1 LKIVIVSA
9 SELHGGAARAAYRLH
24 KSLLLADV
32 NSTMIVQKKC
42 SDDYTVITP
51 SSKFKK
57 LINELRPALDHI
69 IMIISGSKV
78 LFSSSYLPFSGII
91 DKVNSL
97 NPDIVHLH
105 WVAGGTVRI
114 EDLGKINAPVVW
126 NLQDMW
132 PFTGGCHYTGH
143 CTRYENNCGKC
154 EILDSNKENDLSK
167 RVFKRKIEAYKK
179 LYNLTI
185 VGVSRWISGC
195 AKSSFLFHNNRVLT
209 IPNCFDTDLLK
220 PIDKSIARDIFGI
233 PNNKKVILFAAM
245 NSLDDP
251 RKGAVQ
257 LLEALNLLE
266 LEDVVFVIAGSSK
279 PEKKL
284 KLKYPVYF
292 IPPLSD
298 ETSLPMMYNTAD
310 VVIVPSLQENLA
322 NSIIES
328 LSCGIP
334 VIAFNIG
341 GNADMID
348 HKINGYLANKLDVK
362 DMAYGITWILDHD
375 NYIDMS
381 IKSREKVLSFFD
393 RKIVVKQYINLYKE
407 ILEGGGGS

>member
-1 LKIVIVSA
+1 MRVAIISA
-9 SELHGGAARAAYRLH
+9 SELNGGAARAAYRLH
-24 KSLLLADV
+24 KSLLLADID
-32 NSTMIVQKKC
+32 STMVVQKKC
-42 SDDYTVITP
+42 SDDFTVVTP
-51 SSKFKK
+51 SSRFKK

-69 IMIISGSKV
+69 IMKISGSKV
-78 LFSSSYLPFSGII
+78 LFSSSYLPFSGIV
-91 DKVNSL
+91 DKVNAL

-132 PFTGGCHYTGH
+132 PFTGGCHYTGD

-154 EILDSNKENDLSK
+154 KILNSNKENDLSK
-167 RVFKRKIEAYKK
+167 RVFKRKVEAYKQID
-179 LYNLTI
+179 NLTI

-195 AKSSFLFHNNRVLT
+195 AKSSFLFKKNRVLT
-209 IPNCFDTDLLK
+209 IPNCFNTDLLQ
-220 PIDKSIARDIFGI
+220 PIDKNIARDIFGI
-233 PNNKKVILFAAM
+233 PKNKKVILFAAM
-245 NSLDDP
+245 NPLDDP
-251 RKGAVQ
+251 RKGAAQ
-257 LLEALNLLE
+257 LFEALNLLE
-266 LEDVVFVIAGSSK
+266 LQNVVFVVAGSSK
-279 PEKKL
+279 PEEKL

-328 LSCGIP
+328 LSCGVP

-348 HKINGYLANKLDVK
+348 HKVNGYLANNLDVK
-362 DMAYGITWILDHD
+362 DMANGVTWALDND
-375 NYIDMS
+375 NYIEVS

-393 RKIVVKQYINLYKE
+393 RKIVVRQYINLYKE
-407 ILEGGGGS
+407 IVGGDS

>member
-1 LKIVIVSA
+1 MRIVIVSS

-24 KSLLLADV
+24 KSLLLADID
-32 NSTMIVQKKC
+32 STMIVQKKC

-69 IMIISGSKV
+69 IMKISGSKV
-78 LFSSSYLPFSGII
+78 LFSSSYMPFSGIV
-91 DKVNSL
+91 DKVNAL
-97 NPDIVHLH
+97 NSDIVHLH

-154 EILDSNKENDLSK
+154 KILNSNKENDLSK
-167 RVFKRKIEAYKK
+167 RVFKRKVEAYKK
-179 LYNLTI
+179 IDNLTI
-185 VGVSRWISGC
+185 VGVSRWISDC
-195 AKSSFLFHNNRVLT
+195 AKSSFLFKKNRVVT

-220 PIDKSIARDIFGI
+220 PIDKNIARDIFGI
-233 PNNKKVILFAAM
+233 PKNKKVILFAAM

-251 RKGAVQ
+251 RKGAAQ
-257 LLEALNLLE
+257 LFEALNLLE
-266 LEDVVFVIAGSSK
+266 LEDIVFVIAGSSK
-279 PEKKL
+279 PENKL

-298 ETSLPMMYNTAD
+298 ETSLPMMYNAAD

-328 LSCGIP
+328 LSCGVP

-348 HKINGYLANKLDVK
+348 HKVNGYLANNLDVK
-362 DMAYGITWILDHD
+362 DMAYGITWVLND
-375 NYIDMS
+375 NNYADLS
-381 IKSREKVLSFFD
+381 IKSRQKVLSFFD
-393 RKIVVKQYINLYKE
+393 SKVVVKQYMSLYKK
-407 ILEGGGGS
+407 IAGVR